1 MYKRQAEYRALAT
14 TTCEIQW
21 LTYILQDLGLP
32 YTQLTTIHCDNQFAI
47 HIASNQVFHE
57 RTKHIEIYCHI
68 VRNKITTRLLKLL
81 PICYSMQIANILT
94 KPLAPTVYKE
104 LQSNL
109 GMRNIYSQ
117 LEGG

>member
-1 MYKRQAEYRALAT
+1 
-14 TTCEIQW
+14 
-21 LTYILQDLGLP
+21 
-32 YTQLTTIHCDNQFAI
+32 
-47 HIASNQVFHE
+47 
-57 RTKHIEIYCHI
+57 
-68 VRNKITTRLLKLL
+68 
-81 PICYSMQIANILT
+81 MQIANILT